1 MIDIQTFMLVLA
13 LGNVAFAMLMAG
25 YARSGSRL
33 AAMHYWKWAKLVQ
46 GCAHLLSFLRPDLP
60 LPWLV
65 AAANT
70 TLIVGVMFEA
80 AAYCTFFA
88 FRHWQRVLF
97 PATAA
102 GLAVYYTMRW
112 HGASAA
118 QLTVLMSLVLASLSG
133 TMGLALARP
142 RGEVSV
148 LHRIIVANNLVFFS
162 ATLLRAYTGIAHGGL
177 DAFTPDAV
185 QTFTYISGYML
196 MIVNGFGFLLLCKE
210 SDDRKLALLASTD
223 SLTGLLNRRAF
234 FERAAAAR
242 TLSARLRQPV
252 GLMMLDLDHFKRL
265 NDCHG
270 HAAGDTALCA
280 FAATARGLLREH
292 DSMGR
297 LGGEE
302 FALILPG
309 TGLAGSLQAAER
321 LRAAVALARPV
332 AVTVSV
338 GVVLVDPAEDIHAA
352 LARADR
358 ALYAAKA
365 AGRNQVACGEACAG
379 TPACALRCA

>member
-33 AAMHYWKWAKLVQ
+33 AAMHYWKWAKLIQ

-60 LPWLV
+60 LPWLA

-70 TLIVGVMFEA
+70 TLIVGVTFEA
-80 AAYCTFFA
+80 AAYCSFFA
-88 FRHWQRVLF
+88 FRRWRQILF

-102 GLAVYYTMRW
+102 ALAVYYAMRW
-112 HGASAA
+112 QGASASA
-118 QLTVLMSLVLASLSG
+118 LTVLMSIVLAGLSG
-133 TMGLALARP
+133 TMGLALLRP
-142 RGEVSV
+142 RGGASV
-148 LHRIIVANNLVFFS
+148 LHRIIVVNNLIFFS
-162 ATLLRAYTGIAHGGL
+162 ATVVRAYTGIVHGGMG
-177 DAFTPDAV
+177 AFTPGAV

-210 SDDRKLALLASTD
+210 SDDRKLALLATTD

-242 TLSARLRQPV
+242 TLSARLQQPV

-265 NDCHG
+265 NDRHG
-270 HAAGDTALCA
+270 HAAGDGALCA
-280 FAATARGLLREH
+280 FAATAQGLLREH

-309 TGLAGSLQAAER
+309 TGLDGSLHAAER
-321 LRAAVALARPV
+321 LRAAVAA
-332 AVTVSV
+332 AAGVTVSV
-338 GVVLVDPAEDIHAA
+338 GVVLVDATEDIHTA